1 MLGAYVTAVAG
12 SRATHFSF
20 VLDACREA
28 FHWAWDALELGQ
40 RAINVATLVVRSV
53 EPRKE
58 RMSDLAKS
66 NFSTATD
73 LADTLVRETD
83 LSFRDAHHLVGAVVR
98 SAAGRS
104 LTADQ
109 IDAGLIR
116 EQALLVLGRPIEIA
130 PEVVARSVDP
140 AQAVQARRSMG
151 GPSPSDMDVML
162 AGLEQRW
169 GHDRDLVESRKQQL
183 VDAEVRL
190 DAAFVKL
197 ASRTS

>member
-1 MLGAYVTAVAG
+1 MLSEG
-12 SRATHFSF
+12 
-20 VLDACREA
+20 
-28 FHWAWDALELGQ
+28 
-40 RAINVATLVVRSV
+40 
-53 EPRKE
+53 
-58 RMSDLAKS
+58 
-66 NFSTATD
+66 
-73 LADTLVRETD
+73 
-83 LSFRDAHHLVGAVVR
+83 FRDAHHLIGAVVR
-98 SAAGRS
+98 SAADRS

-140 AQAVQARRSMG
+140 AQAVQARRSTG

-169 GHDRDLVESRKQQL
+169 GHDRDLVERRKQQL

-190 DAAFVKL
+190 DAAFVRL
-197 ASRTS
+197 AARTS